1 MPSYGIRKRRRP
13 ARESTV
19 PRRPSR
25 LRYLVRVPCG
35 AGRSGARP
43 YPAVELLQDRV
54 AVLVAL
60 LVVTDHPE
68 LFGGEAG
75 DLTRDLVDVQAV
87 VVVDREPRLPQA
99 LLGVGEG
106 DVEELGIGAHD
117 LLGHLLEGLLL
128 LLGLLLEGLPLLLGL
143 LHPLLGRLL
152 QGLLLLLGLAGDV
165 RTRGVQELHVG
176 LHHLLGHLL
185 ACLLLALYLFGE
197 RLQHAQP
204 LLPGLLRRLLHRVH
218 ALLCHIRSL
227 LVGLT
232 LESVV
237 PVLGRIGT
245 SPVRRPYGIAATAS
259 PENSRI
265 RATDVRHPMGTT
277 TQHPPRLPPRPQ
289 RTILLIKPQQKRR
302 GRGRFRP
309 RPRWRIVCS
318 GPSTSD

>member
-1 MPSYGIRKRRRP
+1 MPLYGIRKRRRP

-43 YPAVELLQDRV
+43 YPAVELLQNRV

-68 LFGGEAG
+68 LLGGEAG
-75 DLTRDLVDVQAV
+75 DLTRDLVGVQAV
-87 VVVDREPRLPQA
+87 VVLYREPRLPQA

-106 DVEELGIGAHD
+106 DVEELGVGAHD

-143 LHPLLGRLL
+143 LH
-152 QGLLLLLGLAGDV
+152 A
-165 RTRGVQELHVG
+165 E
-176 LHHLLGHLL
+176 
-185 ACLLLALYLFGE
+185 
-197 RLQHAQP
+197 P

-232 LESVV
+232 LGSVV

-277 TQHPPRLPPRPQ
+277 TQHPPRLLPRSQRIIHPPHKALA
-289 RTILLIKPQQKRR
+289 IRR
-302 GRGRFRP
+302 GRGRNRP
-309 RPRWRIVCS
+309 RPRWRLVLS
-318 GPSTSD
+318 GSSTSDPGSRPPA